1 MTDKKQDPNFEKA
14 YTQIVEFKSDTLKSF
29 ASTVNFIQS
38 YLDSTFQSSSNEL
51 DNFIN
56 SVETNKGIIKEN
68 VNNFRSFLIKQYTE
82 RVEKLS
88 SLQKLYEELSDKA
101 KKIYTGKQRY
111 KECNLMQKNE
121 VLSIRFQIASLSHQI
136 KSIQNETLG
145 LESDI
150 AKLKKE
156 NKDSYSKEIS
166 LLEQVMSFDKKLYNV
181 YNEREEKTK
190 MKERL
195 EAEFKAKKEEKIR
208 KIEEDNKNKLD
219 VIRAQL
225 EGTEREKATLK
236 SEYDLLT
243 KDSQCL
249 SEVVSLLKEKARKM
263 MQSKTEEVDNTSV
276 IVELCSKYKAEISQL
291 IENAIQD
298 FSFLNLNMKDINLS
312 AITSQLSDYCNDN
325 TEIDSIKADIAK
337 STDELTKL
345 ENELEDKIHH
355 KKLIFISFS
364 ILKKNYRT
372 NKKKRQIEEERQ
384 NKLKKLK
391 EKEAQLMKELEQ
403 QAEKQAS
410 LLEAQQLAQLKTD
423 IKKTKNNK
431 KFKRSK
437 GASLAGT
444 QDYSSFI
451 NDLIFPMK

>member
-56 SVETNKGIIKEN
+56 SVETNKGIIREN

-410 LLEAQQLAQLKTD
+410 MLEAQQLAQLKTD

>member
-208 KIEEDNKNKLD
+208 KIEEENKNKLD

-291 IENAIQD
+291 IENAIKD
-298 FSFLNLNMKDINLS
+298 FSFLNLNMKDINLL

>member
-56 SVETNKGIIKEN
+56 SVETNKGIIREN

-121 VLSIRFQIASLSHQI
+121 VLSIKFQIASLSHQI

-145 LESDI
+145 VESDI

-195 EAEFKAKKEEKIR
+195 EAELKAKKEEKIR
-208 KIEEDNKNKLD
+208 KIEEENKNKLD

-225 EGTEREKATLK
+225 EGTEREKTTLK
-236 SEYDLLT
+236 NEYDILT
-243 KDSQCL
+243 KDSQSL
-249 SEVVSLLKEKARKM
+249 SEVVSLLKEKAMKM
-263 MQSKTEEVDNTSV
+263 MLSKIEEVDNTSV

-291 IENAIQD
+291 IENAIKD
-298 FSFLNLNMKDINLS
+298 FSFLNLNMKDINLL

-325 TEIDSIKADIAK
+325 TEIDSIKSDIAK

-345 ENELEDKIHH
+345 ENELEAKIHH
-355 KKLIFISFS
+355 KKLISISFS

>member
-14 YTQIVEFKSDTLKSF
+14 YTQIVEFKSDTMKSF
-29 ASTVNFIQS
+29 ASTINFIQS

-56 SVETNKGIIKEN
+56 AIETNKGIIKDN
-68 VNNFRSFLIKQYTE
+68 INNFRSFLIKQYTE

-88 SLQKLYEELSDKA
+88 SLQKMYEELNDKA

-136 KSIQNETLG
+136 KAIQNETLG
-145 LESDI
+145 LENDI

-166 LLEQVMSFDKKLYNV
+166 LLGQVMSFDKKLYNV

-190 MKERL
+190 IKERL
-195 EAEFKAKKEEKIR
+195 EAEFNAKKAEKIR
-208 KIEEDNKNKLD
+208 RIEEENKNKLD

-236 SEYDLLT
+236 NEYESLT
-243 KDSQCL
+243 KHTQGL
-249 SEVVSLLKEKARKM
+249 SEIVALLKEKAKKM
-263 MQSKTEEVDNTSV
+263 MQSKIEEVGNTSM
-276 IVELCSKYKAEISQL
+276 IEELNSKYKAEISQL
-291 IENAIQD
+291 IENAIKD
-298 FSFLNLNMKDINLS
+298 FSFLNLHMKDINLS
-312 AITSQLSDYCNDN
+312 AITSQLTDYYNDN
-325 TEIDSIKADIAK
+325 TEIDSIKADIVK
-337 STDELTKL
+337 SEEELSKL
-345 ENELEDKIHH
+345 ENELEAKIHH
-355 KKLIFISFS
+355 KKLISISFS
-364 ILKKNYRT
+364 ILKKNYKT

-384 NKLKKLK
+384 NKLKRLK

-410 LLEAQQLAQLKTD
+410 MLEAQQLAQLKTD

-451 NDLIFPMK
+451 NDLIFPIK

>member
-56 SVETNKGIIKEN
+56 SVETNKGIIREN

-145 LESDI
+145 LENDI

-195 EAEFKAKKEEKIR
+195 EAELKAKKEEKIR
-208 KIEEDNKNKLD
+208 KIEEENKNKLD

-225 EGTEREKATLK
+225 EGTEREKTTLK
-236 SEYDLLT
+236 NEYDILT
-243 KDSQCL
+243 KDSQSL
-249 SEVVSLLKEKARKM
+249 SEVVSLLKEKAMKM
-263 MQSKTEEVDNTSV
+263 MLSKIEEVDNTSV

-291 IENAIQD
+291 IENAIKD
-298 FSFLNLNMKDINLS
+298 FSFLNLNMKDINLL

-325 TEIDSIKADIAK
+325 TEIDSIKSDIAK

-345 ENELEDKIHH
+345 ENELEAKIHH
-355 KKLIFISFS
+355 KKLISISFS

>member
-56 SVETNKGIIKEN
+56 SVETNKGIIREN

-121 VLSIRFQIASLSHQI
+121 VLSIRFQIASLSHKI

-208 KIEEDNKNKLD
+208 KIEEENKNKLD

-236 SEYDLLT
+236 SECDLLT

-249 SEVVSLLKEKARKM
+249 SEVVALLKEKARKM

-325 TEIDSIKADIAK
+325 TEIDSIKSDIAK

-345 ENELEDKIHH
+345 ENELEAKIHH
-355 KKLIFISFS
+355 KKLISISFS

>member
-56 SVETNKGIIKEN
+56 SVETNKGIIREN

-121 VLSIRFQIASLSHQI
+121 VLSIKFQIASLSHQI

-145 LESDI
+145 LENDI

-195 EAEFKAKKEEKIR
+195 EAELKAKKEEKIR
-208 KIEEDNKNKLD
+208 KIEEENKNKLD

-225 EGTEREKATLK
+225 EGTEREKTTLK
-236 SEYDLLT
+236 NEYDILT
-243 KDSQCL
+243 KDSQSL
-249 SEVVSLLKEKARKM
+249 SEVVSLLKEKAMKM
-263 MQSKTEEVDNTSV
+263 MLSKIEEVDNTSV

-291 IENAIQD
+291 IENAIKD
-298 FSFLNLNMKDINLS
+298 FSFLNLNMKDINLL

-325 TEIDSIKADIAK
+325 TEIDSIKSDIAK

-355 KKLIFISFS
+355 KKLISISFS

>member
-56 SVETNKGIIKEN
+56 SVETNKGIIREN

-190 MKERL
+190 MRERL
-195 EAEFKAKKEEKIR
+195 EAEFKEKKEEKIR
-208 KIEEDNKNKLD
+208 KIEEENKNKLD
-219 VIRAQL
+219 VIRAKL

-236 SEYDLLT
+236 SECDLLT
-243 KDSQCL
+243 KDSQSL
-249 SEVVSLLKEKARKM
+249 SEVVSLLKEKAMKM
-263 MQSKTEEVDNTSV
+263 MLSKIEEVDNTSV

-291 IENAIQD
+291 IENAIKD

-355 KKLIFISFS
+355 KKLISISFS

-384 NKLKKLK
+384 NKLKRLK

-410 LLEAQQLAQLKTD
+410 MLEAQQLAQLKTD

>member
-56 SVETNKGIIKEN
+56 SVETNKGIIREN

-145 LESDI
+145 LENDI

-195 EAEFKAKKEEKIR
+195 EAELKAKKEEKIR
-208 KIEEDNKNKLD
+208 KIEEENKNKLD

-225 EGTEREKATLK
+225 EGTEREKTTLK
-236 SEYDLLT
+236 NEYDILT
-243 KDSQCL
+243 KDSQSL
-249 SEVVSLLKEKARKM
+249 SEVVSLLKEKAMKM
-263 MQSKTEEVDNTSV
+263 MLSKIEEVDNTSV

-291 IENAIQD
+291 IENAIKD

-312 AITSQLSDYCNDN
+312 AITSQLSDYYNDN
-325 TEIDSIKADIAK
+325 TEIDNIKADIAK
-337 STDELTKL
+337 STEELTKL
-345 ENELEDKIHH
+345 ENELEAKIHH
-355 KKLIFISFS
+355 KKLISISFS

>member
-145 LESDI
+145 LENDI

-195 EAEFKAKKEEKIR
+195 EAELKAKKEEKIR
-208 KIEEDNKNKLD
+208 KIEEENKNKLD

-225 EGTEREKATLK
+225 EGTEREKTTLK
-236 SEYDLLT
+236 NEYDILT
-243 KDSQCL
+243 KDSQSL
-249 SEVVSLLKEKARKM
+249 SEVVSLLKEKAMKM
-263 MQSKTEEVDNTSV
+263 MLSKIEEVDNTSV
-276 IVELCSKYKAEISQL
+276 IVELCSKYKADISQL
-291 IENAIQD
+291 IENAIKD
-298 FSFLNLNMKDINLS
+298 FSFLNLNMKDINLL

-325 TEIDSIKADIAK
+325 TEIDSIKSDIAK

-355 KKLIFISFS
+355 KKLISISFS